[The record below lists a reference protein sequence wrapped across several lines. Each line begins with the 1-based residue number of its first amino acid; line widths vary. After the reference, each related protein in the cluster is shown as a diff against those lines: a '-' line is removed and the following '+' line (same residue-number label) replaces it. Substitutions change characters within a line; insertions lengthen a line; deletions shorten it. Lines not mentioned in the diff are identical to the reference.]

1 MDNLDVRNI
10 IEVETISRLIS
21 HEKKLVEIFDEILD
35 KVNIKINTEGPGVQ
49 MKDPPTACMIDML
62 LETDSSDSDE
72 D

>member
-10 IEVETISRLIS
+10 IEVETIRKLIS
-21 HEKKLVEIFDEILD
+21 HEKKLLEIFDEILE
-35 KVNIKINTEGPGVQ
+35 KVNIKINVEQTVVD